1 MYGDMNSRDCS
12 NHFFYVGV
20 GIWET
25 MDDHNVTENNVS
37 GNDIEKENCN
47 VSYYSKLLQ
56 KIHYR
61 GNKINA

>member
-1 MYGDMNSRDCS
+1 MNSRDCS
-12 NHFFYVGV
+12 NHFFMSA
-20 GIWET
+20 GIGET

-37 GNDIEKENCN
+37 GNDIEKENYN

>member
-1 MYGDMNSRDCS
+1 
-12 NHFFYVGV
+12 
-20 GIWET
+20 

-37 GNDIEKENCN
+37 GNDIEKENYN
-47 VSYYSKLLQ
+47 VELLQ